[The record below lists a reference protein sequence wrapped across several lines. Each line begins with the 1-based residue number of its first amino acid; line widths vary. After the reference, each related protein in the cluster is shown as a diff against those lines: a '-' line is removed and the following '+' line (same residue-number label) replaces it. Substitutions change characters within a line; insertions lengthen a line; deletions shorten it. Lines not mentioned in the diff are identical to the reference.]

1 MKIHQLNQK
10 LDALQSRLQN
20 LQPHLK
26 QLLSKERA
34 IRQRE
39 MAPADYARWNLAIAY
54 SLESLIYGKYFEL
67 SFSLSKFILT
77 LIFDCIFLKIM
88 LTHCLI

>member
-1 MKIHQLNQK
+1 MKIHQLNQN

-39 MAPADYARWNLAIAY
+39 MAPADYARWNLAISYA
-54 SLESLIYGKYFEL
+54 LESLIYGKCIEL
-67 SFSLSKFILT
+67 NSL
-77 LIFDCIFLKIM
+77 
-88 LTHCLI
+88 